1 MKLCPHCA
9 NPVRRGYKFCRFCG
23 AKLKNRSRN
32 LLFVGLACVLAL
44 VASLIWFLTYP
55 SHRDY
60 PEKKTPELLA
70 QETEKEQSLP
80 IESVQV
86 LEETGGVQQARGES
100 ALETADVKPSKQEP
114 PPGSEIQ
121 WQPKVPREEK
131 TQQEVAIV
139 KKESIPS
146 SAPDLSIAS
155 SPSGEYE
162 TTRSTVVFAEPRT
175 ESKKITMLNPGT
187 RVLVVGSKG
196 DWLEVRSRHGRPP
209 GFIRRDNAMFI
220 KAAD

>member
-1 MKLCPHCA
+1 M
-9 NPVRRGYKFCRFCG
+9 
-23 AKLKNRSRN
+23 
-32 LLFVGLACVLAL
+32 GLACVLAL
-44 VASLIWFLTYP
+44 VASLIWFLTDP

-60 PEKKTPELLA
+60 PERKTPEFLA
-70 QETEKEQSLP
+70 QETEKEQSLS
-80 IESVQV
+80 IESAQV

-100 ALETADVKPSKQEP
+100 ALEAGDVKPSKQEP
-114 PPGSEIQ
+114 APGSEIQ

-146 SAPDLSIAS
+146 SAPDLPIAS

-162 TTRSTVVFAEPRT
+162 TTRSTVVFAEPRA

-220 KAAD
+220 KGTD